1 MNDFEKA
8 VNDAQHQAEIH
19 NSRVGGLGGSD
30 ADILLRVGSRGLSA
44 LTNTDL
50 RRLAVMTGQAEQDN
64 WGGNVYTNAGHL
76 FEDYVANIT
85 TADRE
90 VKLSAELAHNFKTF
104 AHADFYDVATK
115 RVYECKFVQEQDSN
129 KVIKTYYAQLQYYF
143 IVGAEVVTL
152 VHGTGS
158 ADPFNVESCTP
169 VNIERDEVA
178 IESIK
183 NGIKLI
189 DEFVATFAYT
199 DTNTQIGNLDDEL
212 QQDVNNL
219 LRVKAQID
227 ELTEQY
233 KTIQERVEAYMT
245 DNNLSKI
252 EAADKVIAIGKPSIS
267 RTFDTKKFL
276 AEHAE
281 FDTAEYYKETS
292 KKGSFSIKEA
302 KK

>member
-30 ADILLRVGSRGLSA
+30 ADIMLRVGLHGLSA

-50 RRLAVMTGQAEQDN
+50 KRLAIMTGQAEQEN
-64 WGGNVYTNAGHL
+64 WGGNIYTNAGHL

-90 VKLSAELAHNFKTF
+90 VKLSADLAHNFKTF
-104 AHADFYDVATK
+104 AHADFYYTNSK
-115 RVYECKFVQEQDSN
+115 RVLECKFVQEQDTN

-143 IVGAEVVTL
+143 VTGADAVAL

-158 ADPFNVESCTP
+158 ADPFEVTACLS

-178 IESIK
+178 IEAIK
-183 NGIKLI
+183 NGIRLI
-189 DEFVATFAYT
+189 DEFVTTFAYT
-199 DTNTQIGNLDDEL
+199 DANAQIGNLDDEL

-219 LRVKAQID
+219 LRVKAKLD

-233 KTIQERVEAYMT
+233 KALQARVEAYMT

-252 EAADKVIAIGKPSIS
+252 EAADKVIAIGKPSVS

-276 AEHAE
+276 SEHAE